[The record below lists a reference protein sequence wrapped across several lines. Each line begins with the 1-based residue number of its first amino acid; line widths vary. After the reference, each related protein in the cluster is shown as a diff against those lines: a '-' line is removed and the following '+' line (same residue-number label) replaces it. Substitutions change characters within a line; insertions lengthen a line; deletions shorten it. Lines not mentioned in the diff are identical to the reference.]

1 MKPYILAL
9 LIALVSA
16 AKSEEGDKNAIS
28 ETSDGSVAQSIHDS
42 VGPYVSGVA
51 GAAKSP
57 FYPGAKPYYPA
68 AVAAQAA
75 AIYPAVIK
83 KPFYQSA
90 AIYPAVGA
98 KYPAVSAKYPA
109 VGARYPAMGAKYP
122 AVGAKYPAVGAKYPA
137 AGAKYPA
144 VGAKYPAVGA
154 KYPAVGAKYPAV
166 GAKYPAVGAVP
177 IYPAAAKL
185 PNYPAVIPKPYQ
197 QANYLDG
204 QPTTTMELPEAEE
217 TLHANHEETLPE
229 NSDAPGDNPAE
240 RNTSGQAEKTIT
252 ENSACAWL

>member
-57 FYPGAKPYYPA
+57 LYPGAKPYYPA

-90 AIYPAVGA
+90 AIYPV
-98 KYPAVSAKYPA
+98 

-122 AVGAKYPAVGAKYPA
+122 AVGAKYPAM
-137 AGAKYPA
+137 GAKYPA

-166 GAKYPAVGAVP
+166 VPKYPAMVPKYPAVGAAP

-204 QPTTTMELPEAEE
+204 LRTTEMELPEAEE

-252 ENSACAWL
+252 ENSGCKEKS